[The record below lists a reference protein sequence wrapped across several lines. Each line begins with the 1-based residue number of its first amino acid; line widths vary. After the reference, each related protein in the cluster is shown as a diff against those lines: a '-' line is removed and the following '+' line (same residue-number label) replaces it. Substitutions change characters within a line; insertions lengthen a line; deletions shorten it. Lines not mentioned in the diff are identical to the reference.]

1 MLSYF
6 TTNTIAE
13 SICFLIALLS
23 LYNIKSPVWKA
34 MVLFLFIICVTEFLG
49 IYFKK
54 IYLQNP
60 KVNLPNIWLYNILLV
75 FQTGFISYML
85 YTLLS
90 RYGDFKWPFLYANAC
105 FAVLFVYEI
114 AGHNIFYY
122 ANNTN
127 IAVSIFFVLC
137 SFGYYYY
144 LSKDDKYTDLRI
156 SANFWWVGGV
166 LLFYFGRTACNI
178 FYDMLSTVSINPKH
192 SLTYY
197 IYNFLNILLY
207 GCWSYSFICKQW
219 EKTK

>member
-34 MVLFLFIICVTEFLG
+34 MVLFLFIICLTEFLG

-60 KVNLPNIWLYNILLV
+60 KVNLPNIWLYNILLI

-105 FAVLFVYEI
+105 FAVYLYTKLQAITFFITPIILTLPYLYFLYCAALVTTIIYLKMI
-114 AGHNIFYY
+114 NIP
-122 ANNTN
+122 T
-127 IAVSIFFVLC
+127 
-137 SFGYYYY
+137 
-144 LSKDDKYTDLRI
+144 
-156 SANFWWVGGV
+156 
-166 LLFYFGRTACNI
+166 
-178 FYDMLSTVSINPKH
+178 
-192 SLTYY
+192 
-197 IYNFLNILLY
+197 
-207 GCWSYSFICKQW
+207 
-219 EKTK
+219 